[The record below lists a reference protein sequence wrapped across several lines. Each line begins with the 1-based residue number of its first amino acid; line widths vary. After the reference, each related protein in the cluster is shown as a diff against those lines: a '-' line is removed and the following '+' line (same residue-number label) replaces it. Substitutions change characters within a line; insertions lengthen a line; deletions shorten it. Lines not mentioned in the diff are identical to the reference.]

1 MKISIITACFN
12 CEKTIEQTI
21 QSVLSQIGC
30 SVEYI
35 IIDGGSTDGTKNI
48 IEKYR
53 DFIAH
58 YVSENDDGLYSAI
71 NKGIELAS
79 GEILGLLHGD
89 DVYRDHLVLAQ
100 VRTVFL
106 ENSCDATYSDVI
118 YKDKHLERVV
128 RRYNS
133 KIFKPSMFAYGLMP
147 AHTSLFVKKLVFS
160 NIGKYNESFKI
171 GADFDFYIRLFSV
184 PQFKIIYTPDTW
196 VTMRVGGKSKFS
208 VGNVLLINSEI
219 LRACAR
225 NGVKTN
231 IVRIFLRYV
240 FKARELQAAR

>member
-1 MKISIITACFN
+1 MKISVITACFN
-12 CEKTIEQTI
+12 CEKTIEKTI
-21 QSVLSQIGC
+21 QSVLAQTAC

-35 IIDGGSTDGTKNI
+35 IIDGGSTDGTRSI

-53 DFIAH
+53 EFIAH
-58 YVSENDDGLYSAI
+58 FISEKDDGLYSAI

-79 GEILGLLHGD
+79 GDILGLLHGD

-100 VRTVFL
+100 VCNVFS

-118 YKDKHLERVV
+118 YKDKYLEKVV

-133 KIFKPSMFAYGLMP
+133 RLFKPSMFAYGMMP

-160 NIGKYNESFKI
+160 TIGKYDESYKI
-171 GADFDFYIRLFSV
+171 GADFDFYIRLFSI
-184 PQFKIIYTPDTW
+184 PRFKIIYSPDTW
-196 VTMRVGGKSKFS
+196 VTMRVGGKSRFS
-208 VGNVLLINSEI
+208 VGNLILINSEI
-219 LRACAR
+219 LRACAY

-231 IVRIFLRYV
+231 IVRILCRYV
-240 FKARELQAAR
+240 FKVRELITIS